1 MQPLSFLSDSFAE
14 YEDLKAILEV
24 GSGSFE
30 IRTVCETHVHGR
42 TFPVQTASIGSS
54 DPRAPAIG
62 FFGGIHGLERIGS
75 QLVLD
80 YMRALLGR
88 LEWDELLVRQLQS
101 IRLIFMPIVN
111 PGGMWASTRAN
122 PNGVDLMRNAPQDAD
137 ERVPFLAGGQRVG
150 AWLPW
155 YRGQLGAPME
165 VEAAAL
171 LEVVESEL
179 AGRPLSLALDCH
191 SGYGWGDSIWFPYAR
206 TRKLMRHL
214 PEMFALKTMFERA
227 HPHHGYAFEPQSHQY
242 LLHGDLWDYAYD
254 RTPSPNVMLPMTL
267 ELGSWL
273 WIKKN
278 PRQLFSRQGMFN
290 PVMAHR
296 TERVLRRHANLLD
309 FLTRAA
315 YSSQRWLPQG
325 ARRQVLQQ
333 SAIDHW
339 YEGHPTPREARL

>member
-1 MQPLSFLSDSFAE
+1 MQPAFLSFLPDSFAE
-14 YEDLKAILEV
+14 YEDLKSILDQ

-30 IRTVCETHVHGR
+30 IHTVCETMVRGRQFAVH
-42 TFPVQTASIGSS
+42 TASIGSS
-54 DPRAPAIG
+54 DPLAPAIG

-80 YMRALLGR
+80 YMRALLAR

-101 IRLIFMPIVN
+101 IRLVFMPIVN
-111 PGGMWASTRAN
+111 PGGMWAATRAN
-122 PNGVDLMRNAPQDAD
+122 PHGVDLMRNAPQNADA
-137 ERVPFLAGGQRVG
+137 RVPLLAGGQRLG

-155 YRGQLGAPME
+155 YRGREGEPME
-165 VEAAAL
+165 PEAAAL
-171 LEVVESEL
+171 LQVVESQL
-179 AGRPLSLALDCH
+179 ASRPLSIALDCH
-191 SGYGWGDSIWFPYAR
+191 SGYGWSDSIWFPYAR
-206 TRKLMRHL
+206 TRKLMPHL
-214 PEMFALKTMFERA
+214 PEMYLLKCMFEHA
-227 HPHHGYAFEPQSHQY
+227 HPHHGYTFEPQSHQY
-242 LLHGDLWDYAYD
+242 LVHGDLWDFAYD
-254 RTPSPNVMLPMTL
+254 HTPPPNIFLPMTL

-309 FLTRAA
+309 FLARAA
-315 YSSQRWLPQG
+315 FSSQRWLPQG
-325 ARRQVLQQ
+325 NRREQLLH

-339 YEGHPTPREARL
+339 YKSDTP